1 MTNMKKLHEIREA
14 KAAKVAAM
22 RALLA
27 KAETEKRSLNG
38 DEQTQFSAIKTDIES
53 LEGEEQRAQFMSD
66 LERRMTGDRVSGA
79 DFANVERRVVLLDV
93 IRAGMEGRS
102 LDGAAA
108 EFAQETERRTGKKAQ
123 GMYVPM
129 AAFDTRPFE
138 QRDAQTTT
146 TAAGIVPDDFRAD
159 QYIGPLRNALVMRS
173 LGARVLTGLRGD
185 VVIPRYASGMTA
197 GWVSEN
203 EALSQSGMK
212 FGDPVTLKPRH
223 VGALTELSRQLIQ
236 QSSPDINA
244 LVRDDMSA
252 VMGAALDSALLAGDG
267 IKEPLGLLN
276 VPGVQ
281 TALLPVPTWDGI
293 LRIIE
298 KLDLVNV
305 NGGRW
310 LSNNSVKR
318 VLSATE
324 KTTGTGVY
332 LSDGATLAGY
342 PLVSTNQ
349 VPNTAGA
356 TPAGRLIFGDFS
368 QLILGIWS
376 EVDILVNPYAE
387 TAYSKG
393 NVLVRAMMTCDQAV
407 RHPEAFVAV
416 DDVGIA

>member
-1 MTNMKKLHEIREA
+1 MKKLHEIREA
-14 KAAKVAAM
+14 KAAKVALM
-22 RALLA
+22 RAMLA
-27 KAETEKRSLNG
+27 KADTEKRSLNS
-38 DEQTQFSAIKTDIES
+38 DEQTQFNALKTEIEG
-53 LEGEEQRAQFMSD
+53 LEADEQRAQFMTD
-66 LERRMTGDRVSGA
+66 LERRMTGDRVTGA

-93 IRAGMEGRS
+93 IRAGMEGRA

-123 GMYVPM
+123 GFYVPM
-129 AAFDTRPFE
+129 AAFDARPIE

-159 QYIGPLRNALVMRS
+159 QFIGPLRNALVMRS

-185 VVIPRYASGMTA
+185 VVIPKYASGMTA

-203 EALSQSGMK
+203 EALTASGMT

-236 QSSPDINA
+236 QSSPDING
-244 LVRDDMSA
+244 LVRDDLSA
-252 VMGAALDSALLAGDG
+252 VMGQALDSALLSGDG
-267 IKEPLGLLN
+267 VKQPLGLLN
-276 VPGVQ
+276 MVGIQ
-281 TALLPVPTWDGI
+281 TASLATPDWEGV
-293 LRIIE
+293 LRVIE

-305 NGGRW
+305 DGGRW
-310 LSNNSVKR
+310 LSNKSVKR

-324 KTTGTGVY
+324 KSTGTGVY

-342 PLVSTNQ
+342 PLVTTNQ
-349 VPNTAGA
+349 VPNKAG
-356 TPAGRLIFGDFS
+356 TPATGRLVFGDFS

-387 TAYSKG
+387 DAFSKG

-407 RHPEAFVAV
+407 RHPEAFVSV
-416 DDVGIA
+416 DDVSIA

>member
-1 MTNMKKLHEIREA
+1 MKKLHEIREA
-14 KAAKVAAM
+14 KAAKVALM
-22 RALLA
+22 RAMLA
-27 KAETEKRSLNG
+27 KADTEKRSLNS
-38 DEQTQFSAIKTDIES
+38 DEQTQFNALKTEIEG
-53 LEGEEQRAQFMSD
+53 LEADEQRAQFMTD
-66 LERRMTGDRVSGA
+66 LERRMTGDRVTGA

-93 IRAGMEGRS
+93 IRAGMEGRA

-123 GMYVPM
+123 GFYVPM
-129 AAFDTRPFE
+129 AAFDARPIE

-159 QYIGPLRNALVMRS
+159 QFIGPLRNALVMRS

-185 VVIPRYASGMTA
+185 VMIPKYASGMTA

-203 EALSQSGMK
+203 EALTASGMT

-236 QSSPDINA
+236 QSSPDING
-244 LVRDDMSA
+244 LVRDDLSA
-252 VMGAALDSALLAGDG
+252 VMGQALDSALLSGDG
-267 IKEPLGLLN
+267 VKQPLGLLN
-276 VPGVQ
+276 MVGIQ
-281 TALLPVPTWDGI
+281 TASLATPDWEGV
-293 LRIIE
+293 LRVIE

-305 NGGRW
+305 DGGRW
-310 LSNNSVKR
+310 LSNKSVKR

-324 KTTGTGVY
+324 KSTGTGVY

-342 PLVSTNQ
+342 PLVTTNQ
-349 VPNTAGA
+349 VPNKAG
-356 TPAGRLIFGDFS
+356 TPATGRLVFGDFS

-387 TAYSKG
+387 DAFSKG

-407 RHPEAFVAV
+407 RHPEAFVSV
-416 DDVGIA
+416 DDVSIA